1 MADRYYIET
10 YGCQMNVADSQVVAG
25 LLDQHGYRRTELLN
39 EADVILLNTCAI
51 REKAEEKVR
60 NRLDHLA
67 SLKRKN
73 PAILI
78 GLLGCMAKNLADSIL
93 ESRPYVDLIL
103 GPDSYRRLPKLLAE
117 RRQGNEHQVDVKLSR
132 MEVYEDLFPSRGTG
146 LNAWISIMR
155 GCDKF
160 CTFCVVPYTRGRER
174 SRSLD
179 SIIAEAADAVARG
192 FVEMTLLGQNV
203 NSYRHQ
209 EVRFPELLAAVA
221 EVPGV
226 RRIRFTSP
234 HPSDVDDRMLE
245 VMAAYENIC
254 PSIHLPLQSGSDRIL
269 RRMQRSYTQAEYLRL
284 VERIRHYLPGVT
296 LTTDIITGFP
306 GETDADFEA
315 TLKVVAE
322 VEYDSAFTFKYSLR
336 PGTKAA
342 EFSDQVSDALS
353 QKRLEALIALQKV
366 ITLKRNRALVG
377 AQLEVL
383 VEKESK
389 KSAAQW
395 AGRSATNKWVIF
407 DRADALPGDFVQV
420 HIDSSYGVALQGHIV
435 TTAETYHA
443 VA

>member
-25 LLDQHGYRRTELLN
+25 LLDQHGYRRTELLD

-51 REKAEEKVR
+51 REKAEETVR

-117 RRQGNEHQVDVKLSR
+117 RRQGNEHLVDVKLSR

-353 QKRLEALIALQKV
+353 QKRLEVLIALQKE

-420 HIDSSYGVALQGHIV
+420 HIDSSHGVALQGHIV